1 MKNANPIEPKSSP
14 QRRDDVFN
22 GYNPPNNE
30 VERQSLT
37 ENKDALSKSSNYLV
51 A

>member
-14 QRRDDVFN
+14 QRRDEVFN
-22 GYNPPNNE
+22 DYNPLNNE

-37 ENKDALSKSSNYLV
+37 ENKVAL